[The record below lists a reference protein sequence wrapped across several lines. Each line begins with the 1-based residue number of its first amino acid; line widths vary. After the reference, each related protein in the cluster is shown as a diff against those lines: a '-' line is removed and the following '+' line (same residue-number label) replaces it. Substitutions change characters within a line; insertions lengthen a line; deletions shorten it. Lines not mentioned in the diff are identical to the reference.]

1 MKDVP
6 TELPEGTELT
16 AYLCREDT
24 RDVFISNRY
33 KSIRELPDGAV
44 VGSSSL
50 RRQAQILAVN
60 PTLRVV
66 NFRGNVQTRLKKLC
80 NGDVDATILAHAGLR
95 RLKMHDLIRES
106 TVISWEDMLPAV
118 AQGAIGIQCRSDD
131 ANTIKYVRTFS
142 DFPTE
147 LAVQCERAFLA
158 ELEGNCRTPIA
169 GQAMLLPNNTL
180 VFRGLVAT
188 CDGTDILPIEMAQDD
203 CVTVALAS
211 ALGATAAKE
220 LKRIAGPERMKKF
233 HDSMDQYTSK
243 NGQIKGWA
251 KRN

>member
-6 TELPEGTELT
+6 TEIPEGTVLS
-16 AYLCREDT
+16 AYLTREDT
-24 RDVFISNRY
+24 RDVFVSNRY

-50 RRQAQILAVN
+50 RRQAQILAIN

-66 NFRGNVQTRLKKLC
+66 NFRGNVQTRLRKLG

-95 RLKMHDLIRES
+95 RLKMDELIGAS
-106 TVISWEDMLPAV
+106 NIITWEDMLPAV

-131 ANTIKYVRTFS
+131 KSTIKYVQTFS
-142 DFPTE
+142 HFPTE
-147 LAVQCERAFLA
+147 LAVRCERAFLA

-169 GQAMLLPNNTL
+169 GQAKLLANNTL

-188 CDGTDILPIEMAQDD
+188 CDGLDILPVQMSLDA
-203 CVTVALAS
+203 CVSVEQAS
-211 ALGATAAKE
+211 DLGTRAAKE

-233 HDSMDQYTSK
+233 HESADEFMTK
-243 NGQIKGWA
+243 NGQSQGWA